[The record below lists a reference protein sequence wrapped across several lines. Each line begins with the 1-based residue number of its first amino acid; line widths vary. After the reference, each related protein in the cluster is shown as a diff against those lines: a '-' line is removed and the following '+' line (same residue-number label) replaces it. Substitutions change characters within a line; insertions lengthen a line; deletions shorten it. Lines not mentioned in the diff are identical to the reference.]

1 MIWDEL
7 AADDGSRVIVDPV
20 DSHHR
25 LTVDAAWT
33 SRELVVP
40 VFRGGERVYELPAL
54 ADARDHAR
62 HELGTLH
69 PAILRQLRPHWY
81 PAGLEWGLHVRR
93 EALIEAELEHR
104 GARGLTDAPA
114 TPGRSRGRRAPM
126 PATKT
131 TPATANTA
139 TATAAETCSGACPP
153 ALQAIEA
160 ATPAIPARTPATA
173 SARSV
178 AENPIRR

>member
-1 MIWDEL
+1 MPGKLAVRRYYDGDGTARADMIWDEL
-7 AADDGSRVIVDPV
+7 ADDDGSRVIVDPV

-25 LTVDAAWT
+25 LTVDADWT

-93 EALIEAELEHR
+93 EALIEAELELEER
-104 GARGLTDAPA
+104 
-114 TPGRSRGRRAPM
+114 
-126 PATKT
+126 
-131 TPATANTA
+131 
-139 TATAAETCSGACPP
+139 
-153 ALQAIEA
+153 EA
-160 ATPAIPARTPATA
+160 
-173 SARSV
+173 
-178 AENPIRR
+178 